1 MRPSSMLRWRILRLA
16 HEAGHRLRLKRRQLR
31 ALARA
36 LGDPLVDIPEREFI
50 KTYRLGKETVRR
62 LISEISRFIPRP
74 RRADG
79 ISIELKVSG

>member
-1 MRPSSMLRWRILRLA
+1 MLRWRILRLA
-16 HEAGHRLRLKRRQLR
+16 HEAVRRRRLRLKCRQLR

-36 LGDPLVDIPEREFI
+36 LRDPLVDIPEREFI